1 MPALTY
7 RPELVRAFADRF
19 SAGEG
24 FATINEARQ
33 LAAAILGEPVHPGTA
48 LAKQVDEAVEAGAVR
63 VARRLVQ
70 TAETPQHAYAQLVDL
85 YQQQPALTVRSSTSV
100 LQQAYST
107 PLPIA
112 YLAATLAGIDGE
124 KAVYEPTA
132 GHGVLLLAVNP
143 ANATVNELNPERVA
157 DLRDQGY
164 DVRDFDALTYIP
176 DRLHDVVIANPPF
189 GSLQDATGATR
200 TFEIQAGADV
210 LRTSQIDQVIA
221 LNALK
226 AMKRDGR
233 AVLILGGK
241 LSDDETKRSD
251 RYNSR
256 ASRAFY
262 YTLYRHFNVTQHLS
276 IWGDLYRKQGAG
288 FPIDLIQIQ
297 GRGQSQRPLPAV
309 AVPRIYKSFDQ
320 LGVLLDEFL
329 LQESPR
335 LGSADGATPAGRAG
349 ARARERDRQQR
360 ALSGAA
366 DPARGLADSAVDAR
380 ARGDPDGNGSVAL
393 SNAERVGAEPER
405 TRDNGSRGTR
415 LSPPVAAGMGQSTDS
430 PQRHRTGETLPA
442 SHLLSRHRGDRPRH
456 RGVAAGAVSD
466 GGYPTQSG
474 RVAERASSSTQG
486 ELDVDSEQTLPK
498 EEPVRQVPYVPS
510 SQGRPVGT
518 LVPVNMQTAT
528 ANALARLERQVGSLD
543 DYVTDRLGYG
553 RAEDLHQSFSA
564 EQVDACALAIAN
576 LERGSGFILG
586 DQTGIGKGRVVAAMI
601 RYAKLTGRT
610 PIFITKDTPLYADMI
625 RDLGDIQ
632 MPHFR
637 PFVTNAQLSLPLPDG
652 RQLKTAHKS
661 HRRELAAL
669 MDAGQLGDYD
679 AIFTTYSQLQTIK
692 GKETERRQFLRRFA
706 PNAILILDES
716 HEAGG
721 SRSERATP
729 GAAPNRADFV
739 RELIGL
745 AAGAVYSSA
754 TYAKRPDVMDLYA
767 KTDMRLAVS
776 NMASL
781 TGMVEQGG
789 VPLQQALA
797 TMLTESGQYLRR
809 ERSFE
814 GVTFEPAVVPV
825 NREIAENISA
835 IMARVLEFDRLKQ
848 EAVRGMDKA
857 LKAEAK
863 AVLGDSSTGGAGV
876 TSTNFTSIMHNLIDQ
891 MLLALKAEATV
902 QTSLRLLRQPEP
914 EKPVIALSS
923 TMGSFIQQ
931 YAELNDLKPGDA
943 IDLGFGDL
951 LTRYLERSRDV
962 LLGNPYGQKSR
973 HHLTDEELGS
983 EAVTEYAAVLDLIDE
998 TDLSDIPISPI
1009 DFIQFRLG
1017 QAGYRVSEV
1026 TGREHRLE
1034 YSTSGE
1040 TFYQRRSDG
1049 ERSKAAAVRYVRDFN
1064 SGQADVIILN
1074 RSGSTGISL
1083 HSSVTFA
1090 DQRRRHTI
1098 VAQPERDINQFMQML
1113 GRVHRTGQVVPPNF
1127 TLLMADIPAEK
1138 RPGAVLAKKMASLN
1152 ANTTAA
1158 RSSGVSL
1165 EAVPDFMNEYGNQ
1178 VVAEIMA
1185 SDPALHAR
1193 LDYPLKGAEDD
1204 LEPEDA
1210 IRKVTGRI
1218 PLLPLDEQEQLY
1230 DLIEREYSEL
1240 VQRQEALGESILEAR
1255 SLDLQART
1263 LARMEVVPA
1272 DGASDS
1278 PFTRPVHLEV
1288 IDAKTPRKPVTTLQ
1302 AINSVRQTLGLAAVE
1317 DAADHDGQAVVKQ
1330 AQRFATKQVEGLQIR
1345 VDHYRQ
1351 QQLPKQSSPAA
1362 IDRLNER
1369 LDRQFSQVQTCLQAL
1384 PVGGSVRIVTTAQT
1398 VFYGITARVW
1408 SHAEP
1413 RGSPAALTN
1422 WKAQFL
1428 LADPVRELTLPL
1440 SRINSGKANAVSITA
1455 QQQTWEGEDIY
1466 AAFDRRQQQ
1475 NREERQIFTGN
1486 LLRAYE
1492 RFRGK
1497 LVNYTDDLGKIRQGL
1512 LMARN
1517 FDIQSALKAEPV
1529 ALPAPS
1535 LARQFLEETTARSG
1549 QLKTLDELLIVKC
1562 QQYDSGFRLQTP
1574 KARDA
1579 GGPYYLD
1586 ESILAAT
1593 GSEFYSV
1600 GDRMECAV
1608 AAERIDAV
1616 LETLMQA
1623 KGLSLAAFEQQ
1634 DKAREL
1640 LGVQLPELEPMAQQA
1655 IEVRN
1660 PEIPAVPSV
1669 DAQTRANL
1677 ERLLAEDASARQVYE
1692 SELTPATAS
1701 ASSAEMSNAEAAAP
1715 MPIALVQAER
1725 PQPASAPNQIALP
1738 TAQHGTAEKNVAR
1751 LLQQGGLS
1759 QPLMASQEFHLKIE
1773 NGPYLPLVVERQLN
1787 QLYLTHYQEQNGD
1800 LFIDSE
1806 MVFRLQV
1813 DGRLALRETAVSA
1826 LGREFRGCDRS
1837 FAQLFSRNL
1846 LDQGF
1851 AEAAQTLTLNGDRPE
1866 VVAIAAETTDP
1877 EAEQPDLFPAER
1889 YATVSPYEVD
1899 VNGYDPSWDELDESS
1914 LEQTVQEP
1922 LQAQSSDP
1930 VAVTPVEIAQRL
1942 IDQHDPQTGD
1952 VLAAA
1957 DRSPVSPSPT
1967 LEQLR
1972 NWYRAA
1978 RDMARDPLR
1987 CEYIKTL
1994 GLEAKTASVQEKP
2007 PAMPTQAL
2015 VEMQR
2020 DLEQYRAYQTRGQYV
2035 AQASRLI
2042 LSAVGQSN
2050 GQGEVRF
2057 RGKLYELSQTQTAL
2071 TVKKGVGSQ
2080 IATILS
2086 IACGK
2091 MQRTSVQS
2099 EDCRK
2104 FRAFVQRL
2112 QRGNTE
2118 PTKPSGLER

>member
-1 MPALTY
+1 M
-7 RPELVRAFADRF
+7 
-19 SAGEG
+19 
-24 FATINEARQ
+24 
-33 LAAAILGEPVHPGTA
+33 
-48 LAKQVDEAVEAGAVR
+48 
-63 VARRLVQ
+63 
-70 TAETPQHAYAQLVDL
+70 
-85 YQQQPALTVRSSTSV
+85 
-100 LQQAYST
+100 
-107 PLPIA
+107 
-112 YLAATLAGIDGE
+112 
-124 KAVYEPTA
+124 
-132 GHGVLLLAVNP
+132 
-143 ANATVNELNPERVA
+143 
-157 DLRDQGY
+157 
-164 DVRDFDALTYIP
+164 
-176 DRLHDVVIANPPF
+176 
-189 GSLQDATGATR
+189 
-200 TFEIQAGADV
+200 
-210 LRTSQIDQVIA
+210 
-221 LNALK
+221 
-226 AMKRDGR
+226 
-233 AVLILGGK
+233 
-241 LSDDETKRSD
+241 
-251 RYNSR
+251 
-256 ASRAFY
+256 
-262 YTLYRHFNVTQHLS
+262 
-276 IWGDLYRKQGAG
+276 
-288 FPIDLIQIQ
+288 
-297 GRGQSQRPLPAV
+297 
-309 AVPRIYKSFDQ
+309 
-320 LGVLLDEFL
+320 
-329 LQESPR
+329 
-335 LGSADGATPAGRAG
+335 
-349 ARARERDRQQR
+349 
-360 ALSGAA
+360 
-366 DPARGLADSAVDAR
+366 
-380 ARGDPDGNGSVAL
+380 
-393 SNAERVGAEPER
+393 
-405 TRDNGSRGTR
+405 
-415 LSPPVAAGMGQSTDS
+415 
-430 PQRHRTGETLPA
+430 
-442 SHLLSRHRGDRPRH
+442 
-456 RGVAAGAVSD
+456 
-466 GGYPTQSG
+466 
-474 RVAERASSSTQG
+474 
-486 ELDVDSEQTLPK
+486 
-498 EEPVRQVPYVPS
+498 
-510 SQGRPVGT
+510 GT

-528 ANALARLERQVGSLD
+528 VNALARLERQVGSLD
-543 DYVTDRLGYG
+543 DYVADRLGYG
-553 RAEDLHQSFSA
+553 RAETLHQSFSA

-586 DQTGIGKGRVVAAMI
+586 DQTGIGKGRVVAATI

-610 PIFITKDTPLYADMI
+610 PIFVTKDTPLYADMI

-637 PFVTNAQLSLPLPDG
+637 PFVTNAQLHLPLPDG
-652 RQLKTAHKS
+652 RQLKTAHSS
-661 HRRELAAL
+661 HRRELATL
-669 MDAGQLGDYD
+669 MEAGQLGDYD

-739 RELIGL
+739 RELIDL

-863 AVLGDSSTGGAGV
+863 AVLGDNSTGGAGV

-902 QTSLRLLRQPEP
+902 QTSLRLLRQSEP

-983 EAVTEYAAVLDLIDE
+983 EAVAEYAAVLDLIEE
-998 TDLSDIPISPI
+998 TDLSGIPISPI
-1009 DFIQFRLG
+1009 DFIQFRLS
-1017 QAGYRVSEV
+1017 QAGYRVNEI

-1034 YSTSGE
+1034 YSASGE

-1083 HSSVTFA
+1083 HASATFA
-1090 DQRRRHTI
+1090 DQRRRHII

-1230 DLIEREYSEL
+1230 NLIEREYSEL

-1278 PFTRPVHLEV
+1278 PFTRPVYLEV

-1440 SRINSGKANAVSITA
+1440 SRINSGKANAVSVMA

-1475 NREERQIFTGN
+1475 NWEERQIFTGN

-1497 LVNYTDDLGKIRQGL
+1497 LVNYTDHQGKIHQGL

-1529 ALPAPS
+1529 ALSTPS
-1535 LARQFLEETTARSG
+1535 LARQFLEETTARTG
-1549 QLKTLDELLIVKC
+1549 QLKTLDEILIVKC

-1586 ESILAAT
+1586 EAILAAA

-1616 LETLMQA
+1616 LETLMQT

-1634 DKAREL
+1634 DKARQL
-1640 LGVQLPELEPMAQQA
+1640 LGVKLPKLEPMAQQEA
-1655 IEVRN
+1655 E
-1660 PEIPAVPSV
+1660 VPSLDMPV
-1669 DAQTRANL
+1669 DVQIRVNL
-1677 ERLLAEDASARQVYE
+1677 ERLLTEDASRQIDRAERNSTTVSSTAMPIAEPSGAEDASLVPIDLV
-1692 SELTPATAS
+1692 SENIPQAEPAPAATSNLEMSVAGA
-1701 ASSAEMSNAEAAAP
+1701 ASSMPAALA
-1715 MPIALVQAER
+1715 QAER
-1725 PQPASAPNQIALP
+1725 PQAESETGQIALP
-1738 TAQHGTAEKNVAR
+1738 TAQRGAAEKNVAR

-1826 LGREFRGCDRS
+1826 LGREFRGCDRA

-1851 AEAAQTLTLNGDRPE
+1851 AEAAQTLTLNGDRAS
-1866 VVAIAAETTDP
+1866 VVAIAAETKNP

-1914 LEQTVQEP
+1914 PEQSAQES
-1922 LQAQSSDP
+1922 LQAKLSES
-1930 VAVTPVEIAQRL
+1930 AAITPVEIAQRL

-1957 DRSPVSPSPT
+1957 DRPPVPSNPT

-2015 VEMQR
+2015 VEMRR

-2035 AQASRLI
+2035 AQAARLI
-2042 LSAVGQSN
+2042 LSAVGQPN
-2050 GQGEVRF
+2050 DQGEVRF
-2057 RGKLYELSQTQTAL
+2057 RGKLYELSQTQTIL

-2080 IATILS
+2080 TATILS
-2086 IACGK
+2086 IARGK

-2112 QRGNTE
+2112 QREKAE
-2118 PTKPSGLER
+2118 PTKHPSNLER